1 MPMLRKLTA
10 VAGAAAAAT
19 NYAKRHPDKVNQ
31 AAAKAGAFIDKQ
43 TKGRYRRQ
51 IDTAM
56 HKVRSFT
63 GQQRP
68 DAGRP

>member
-63 GQQRP
+63 GQRP